1 MYRIILVLD
10 ENYGRRV
17 IDLAQEAYVWL
28 VQSEEN
34 DRWAAL
40 IWQRNPASE
49 DPLLTGLSTF
59 ARMRCE
65 PTDELVIR
73 LLEMI
78 DEHHGEF
85 AHDPAWTRIDVV
97 GASRSARVEEAA
109 RTYGVT
115 ECLTTPDG
123 FCLIREPSPLQGGAP
138 EGSM

>member
-10 ENYGRRV
+10 EDYGRRV

-34 DRWAAL
+34 DRWASS

-85 AHDPAWTRIDVV
+85 AHDPAWTGSTSSV
-97 GASRSARVEEAA
+97 
-109 RTYGVT
+109 
-115 ECLTTPDG
+115 
-123 FCLIREPSPLQGGAP
+123 PLVQLQWRKQLVPMA
-138 EGSM
+138 